1 MSLLGR
7 IKNVFV
13 AKSNKVVS
21 DIEDRN
27 AVELGKLDIQNIQKD
42 LNTVVEN
49 LGAIKGRIKTLERD
63 TATHKQEVSDLET
76 KAQQLLEAKNEELAG
91 QVCAKIDLIEK
102 EIEANE
108 ALLKQQRELLT
119 KHEKNRDTLQQRLE
133 QAKASQNILATMD
146 EVQKSNEALISIN
159 PNSAESAVQKFEN
172 RLEKK
177 RAELDKSEATLEVQE
192 ESSPD
197 SLDKKVDEAL
207 GKTPG
212 GDTLAR
218 LKAKMQQ

>member
-119 KHEKNRDTLQQRLE
+119 KHDKNRDTLQQRLE